1 MELLLEG
8 YRSDLQEIQL
18 VTRSMRAQIDDTKE
32 FINTHL
38 VCIDRVR
45 LNTSHKTLKVV
56 TFTLYLYGLFIVSLL
71 LTSHGTMA
79 YISMNVVRTG
89 TLG

>member
-1 MELLLEG
+1 MFKVELLLEG

-38 VCIDRVR
+38 VNKGSFFIGIV
-45 LNTSHKTLKVV
+45 LN
-56 TFTLYLYGLFIVSLL
+56 
-71 LTSHGTMA
+71 
-79 YISMNVVRTG
+79 
-89 TLG
+89 

>member
-1 MELLLEG
+1 MLEG

-38 VCIDRVR
+38 VKNGDFFVLLTINNIESHMSSDQTITVTAQNESGFRVR
-45 LNTSHKTLKVV
+45 TQSQIQGPLGLKIRVK
-56 TFTLYLYGLFIVSLL
+56 F
-71 LTSHGTMA
+71 HG
-79 YISMNVVRTG
+79 
-89 TLG
+89 